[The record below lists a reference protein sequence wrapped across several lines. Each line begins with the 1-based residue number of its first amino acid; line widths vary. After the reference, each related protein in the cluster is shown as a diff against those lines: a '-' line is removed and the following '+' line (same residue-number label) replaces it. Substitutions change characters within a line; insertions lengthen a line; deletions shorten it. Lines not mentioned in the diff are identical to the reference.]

1 MTLDSAGEGQ
11 AAPGPGQPE
20 REQRLEADGP
30 RIAGRLPDRPE
41 RLDDGEPVRGG
52 APTPGAGVIA
62 ARGRPVQQT
71 HGVLP
76 VIAGDPAV
84 LIQDLVLRRA
94 CRLAIADIDRFEV
107 LPLCVR
113 SHDVTLL
120 RTSIDPAKSHIANGA
135 TIFAR

>member
-1 MTLDSAGEGQ
+1 MTASLYVGC
-11 AAPGPGQPE
+11 
-20 REQRLEADGP
+20 AD
-30 RIAGRLPDRPE
+30 AGR
-41 RLDDGEPVRGG
+41 
-52 APTPGAGVIA
+52 GVIA

-76 VIAGDPAV
+76 VIAGDPAA
-84 LIQDLVLRRA
+84 LIQDLVLLRA
-94 CRLAIADIDRFEV
+94 CRLARADMDRFEV

-120 RTSIDPAKSHIANGA
+120 RASIDPAKSNIANGA